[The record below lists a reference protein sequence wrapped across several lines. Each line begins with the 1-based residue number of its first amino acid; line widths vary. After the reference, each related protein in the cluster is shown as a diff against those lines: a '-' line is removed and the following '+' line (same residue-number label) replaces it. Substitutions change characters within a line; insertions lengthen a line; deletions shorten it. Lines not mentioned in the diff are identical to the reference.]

1 MDRSE
6 WALEKKHAL
15 GLNCCQAVLLA
26 FAPEIL
32 RHWGIVT
39 KDDEA
44 GLAGDPANTAI
55 EALKALGSGFGSGM
69 GCGDA
74 TCGALVGAGMVAGLL
89 NTPGSSPDDEET
101 RRVPTTMITRGFCQK
116 FQERAGALRCSDIK
130 GLQTDPSTG
139 KVIRGKV
146 LCSCDDCVRHAIH
159 LAEDLLR

>member
-6 WALEKKHAL
+6 LALEKKHAL

-26 FAPEIL
+26 FAPEIQNSTEDYL
-32 RHWGIVT
+32 
-39 KDDEA
+39 
-44 GLAGDPANTAI
+44 L
-55 EALKALGSGFGSGM
+55 ALGSGFGSGM

-101 RRVPTTMITRGFCQK
+101 RKVPTTMITRGFCQK
-116 FQERAGALRCSDIK
+116 FKEQAGALRCSDIK

-159 LAEDLLR
+159 LAESLLR